1 MTWMK
6 TGRRTTIR
14 RWTATSLWRWISP
27 AHSKWRRL
35 ATGSR
40 LSQGIGAR
48 RPLIPSRLTP
58 ASRMRTARRII
69 EHRRVFHNRSWRLAK
84 GPPYSV
90 TSPPEPHS
98 ALALRRTASA
108 TFRHQAQRDKESRD
122 KSSEL
127 QEENALG
134 CGAANQEE
142 VKHRDAVAL
151 CTERGALRPY
161 DSKTPRVDHEGIQSI
176 AFSAGRVG
184 RVFSS
189 SEEERMN

>member
-1 MTWMK
+1 LSQRIGARRPLIPSRLTPAMTWMK

-48 RPLIPSRLTP
+48 RPLIRSRLTP
-58 ASRMRTARRII
+58 ASRRRTARRII
-69 EHRRVFHNRSWRLAK
+69 EHRRGFHNRGWRLAK

-142 VKHRDAVAL
+142 VKHRVAVTL
-151 CTERGALRPY
+151 CT
-161 DSKTPRVDHEGIQSI
+161 
-176 AFSAGRVG
+176 GRVG

-189 SEEERMN
+189 SEGERRN